1 MSGPKKGG
9 MSLYAN
15 LLGGKQDPA
24 ASIISGAPVKY
35 DIKKAEEEA
44 AGKKKDASSS
54 LHFQPIRRPQVQPKN
69 TRPKQS
75 QSSSSS
81 SAHKFSSSTAS
92 VTAASAPY
100 AGSPEKEGTLAS
112 STPAGAAL
120 PKSNFEDWVGDADED
135 IYYDKPKYERG
146 GRKNKK
152 KKNKGQETRVWDWDD
167 IYDPTLPNN
176 HADYKGST
184 EQSNEIRDWKA
195 RLYYHQLKETRKN
208 GKRGTSS
215 DAGSGARP
223 PNRTYSSLKVSV
235 VTDTAVG
242 MFAPPSNLSFAPPSF
257 DDPPQ
262 PAPIDDDDDDY
273 YPPSISSR
281 PANTSDSYQPP
292 LSFAPASVPDDATG
306 EDAFARRMCMS
317 GQASA
322 TQSAPPAQP
331 PATATPSAPPT
342 NETPDVLAKKAEA
355 QAKIAAFKAKIEA
368 QRLAKAGNGAAASPT
383 SPGQASTPPAVSQST
398 TPQPAQ
404 MPPPPAPPVAEQG
417 VTVSRAPV
425 RYQIPASDIS
435 ADATTQEA
443 PLSDAPESIRSN
455 RPGQKGFAERLLKK
469 YGWEKGQGLGAS
481 GEGITTAIVAKAEK
495 RKKLSDSQGGGWAQ
509 PANMGKIVGGK
520 KRKIDTAQTTEADA
534 KFGQMSE
541 VVKLE
546 GMCQGMDLD
555 HEIAE
560 NDLFGE
566 IGKEMETQY
575 GKVERLF
582 IWRKEQGGGDDVF
595 VKFTSQLS
603 AVRCLNA
610 ADGMEFAGNE
620 VKGRFFD
627 AARFEA
633 GEYE

>member
-1 MSGPKKGG
+1 MAAPKKGG

-15 LLGGKQDPA
+15 LLGGKQEPA

-35 DIKKAEEEA
+35 DVKKAEEDA
-44 AGKKKDASSS
+44 AGKKKDASST

-69 TRPKQS
+69 NRPKQAQGQA
-75 QSSSSS
+75 QSSSSV
-81 SAHKFSSSTAS
+81 HKFSSSTAS
-92 VTAASAPY
+92 ATAAA
-100 AGSPEKEGTLAS
+100 SPEKEGTTAS
-112 STPAGAAL
+112 STPAAAGL
-120 PKSNFEDWVGDADED
+120 PKSNFDDWVGDADED

-152 KKNKGQETRVWDWDD
+152 KKNKGHETRVWDWDD
-167 IYDPTLPNN
+167 IYDPTLPNT

-215 DAGSGARP
+215 DADSAARP
-223 PNRTYSSLKVSV
+223 PNR
-235 VTDTAVG
+235 

-257 DDPPQ
+257 DD
-262 PAPIDDDDDDY
+262 APRPTPIDDDDDDDY
-273 YPPSISSR
+273 YPPSVSSR

-292 LSFAPASVPDDATG
+292 VSFAPATVPDDATG
-306 EDAFARRMCMS
+306 EDAFARRMRMS
-317 GQASA
+317 GQAPA
-322 TQSAPPAQP
+322 TQSGPTPQP

-383 SPGQASTPPAVSQST
+383 PPSQIYTPPAVPPST

-404 MPPPPAPPVAEQG
+404 MPPPPAPPAAEPG

-425 RYQIPASDIS
+425 RYQMPASDIS

-443 PLSDAPESIRSN
+443 PSSDAPEPGRSN

-520 KRKIDTAQTTEADA
+520 KRKIDNAQTTEADA

-546 GMCQGMDLD
+546 GMCKGMDLD

-575 GKVERLF
+575 GTVERLY

-627 AARFEA
+627 AGRFEA